1 MGKTKD
7 LSKDCKNIVLNLFKF
22 FQLEKARGRPLYSPD
37 NLIKRT
43 CKAAGISY
51 SSVYRVVNGKSP
63 PESNRPKERK
73 KTLDDFDRC
82 VIKRTVH
89 SMYNRKIAPTVSK
102 IKKEIEDTIK
112 ILKSTLTLT
121 LLDLG
126 YKLKKSG
133 DNIRLLYDQ
142 RSVINDRCNYLRKI
156 RMFREDGYEIV
167 YFYAMCQYK
176 FDSLWFDQI
185 VDRNHDLPHMMR
197 VLFNYF
203 TTGTLLLVITKSL
216 ISLK

>member
-22 FQLEKARGRPLYSPD
+22 FQLEKARGRPFYFPD

-51 SSVYRVVNGKSP
+51 SSVYGVVNGKSP

-112 ILKSTLTLT
+112 ISKSTLTLT

-126 YKLKKSG
+126 YKYKKSG
-133 DNIRLLYDQ
+133 DNRRLLYDQ

-156 RMFREDGYEIV
+156 RMGMKLYIWMRPGLIRIMPLTTCGYQLMV
-167 YFYAMCQYK
+167 LMPQR
-176 FDSLWFDQI
+176 SLQEK
-185 VDRNHDLPHMMR
+185 VK
-197 VLFNYF
+197 
-203 TTGTLLLVITKSL
+203 G
-216 ISLK
+216 